1 MMEGG
6 FSAYVAGGTAVLLGL
21 RNNGDVVGQG
31 VTSGHG
37 VLVGLFVPV
46 LFSIKTML

>member
-6 FSAYVAGGTAVLLGL
+6 FSTYIAGGSAVLHGL
-21 RNNGDVVGQG
+21 LNNGDVVGQG

-46 LFSIKTML
+46 LCGIKTIW